1 MQDLTRKEER
11 MRIGVLGT
19 GMVGRTIATKLV
31 GLGHEVMMGSRT
43 AGNENAAEWV
53 ASAGAGASQGT
64 FADAAGF
71 CELVFNC
78 TAGTGS
84 LEALEMASAEN
95 LAHKTLV
102 DVSNPLDFSQGMP
115 PSLFVCNTDSLAEQI
130 QRAFPD
136 ARVVMTLNTINCEV
150 MVDPAKVPGEHD
162 VFVCGNDAA
171 AKAQVVELL
180 RSFGWPAERIHDL
193 GDISAARGTEAYL
206 LLWLRLRGA
215 LQTGHFNIKVVR

>member
-1 MQDLTRKEER
+1 

-19 GMVGRTIATKLV
+19 GMVGKTIATKLV
-31 GLGHEVMMGSRT
+31 ALGHEVMMGSR
-43 AGNENAAEWV
+43 APDNEQAAEWV
-53 ASAGAGASQGT
+53 ASAGSGGSQGT

-71 CELVFNC
+71 GELVFNC

-84 LEALEMASAEN
+84 LEALELAGAEN

-115 PSLFVCNTDSLAEQI
+115 PSLFVCNTDSLGEQI

-136 ARVVMTLNTINCEV
+136 ARVVKTLNTVNCEV
-150 MVDPAKVPGEHD
+150 MVDPARVPREHD
-162 VFVCGNDAA
+162 VFICGDDAS
-171 AKAQVVELL
+171 AKAEVVGLL
-180 RSFGWPAERIHDL
+180 RSFGWPVEHIVDL
-193 GDISAARGTEAYL
+193 GDITAARGTEAYL

-215 LQTGHFNIKVVR
+215 TETRDFNIRVVR